1 MPASTIIVQ
10 YHDGS
15 AARRVRVVLGFSGG
29 NTDGVYTDGNG
40 HAVVEHISTGKA
52 AVYVDG
58 QQRERFR
65 APGKCVVTLD

>member
-10 YHDGS
+10 HHDGS
-15 AARRVRVVLGFSGG
+15 AAKKVRVVLGFATG

-40 HAVVEHISTGKA
+40 RAVVEHSAIGKA
-52 AVYVDG
+52 AVYVNG
-58 QQRERFR
+58 KQEERFS